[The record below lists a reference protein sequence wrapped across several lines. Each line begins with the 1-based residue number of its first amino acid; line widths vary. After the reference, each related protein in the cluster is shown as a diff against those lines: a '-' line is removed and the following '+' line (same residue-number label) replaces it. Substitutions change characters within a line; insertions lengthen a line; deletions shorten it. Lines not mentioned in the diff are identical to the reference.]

1 MKLEYTKNERLELIF
16 QLKNTIKQLREL
28 QYINNRKCNQ
38 NEISE
43 DIHTSVNN
51 CLKSSIDTKMWCLLE
66 NIDKLEND
74 LTIKNENEVLEN
86 E

>member
-28 QYINNRKCNQ
+28 QYINNRNCNQ
-38 NEISE
+38 NKINDEI
-43 DIHTSVNN
+43 HKSVND

-66 NIDKLEND
+66 NINKLENE
-74 LTIKNENEVLEN
+74 IKG
-86 E
+86 

>member
-43 DIHTSVNN
+43 DIHASVHG

-74 LTIKNENEVLEN
+74 LKG
-86 E
+86 